1 MEVIEVNPQG
11 VTAADIIVAL
21 PSLNEAASIGYPVSQ
36 ADLGLTRHFPGHRAV
51 IINLDNHSPDDTKGT
66 FLSTPTKTPKIY
78 LSTPPG
84 VKGKGN
90 NLRNLFHRA
99 VELGAKAVITI
110 DADLT
115 SIGPLWIKNL
125 IEPLLNGCDFVCP
138 LYVRHKFDGNVTNA
152 IVYPVTRAL
161 FGRRIRQP
169 VGGDF
174 GFSGDM
180 AAAFRDGPG
189 WNEVVADYGIDLWM
203 STVAMNSGRPI
214 CQAALG
220 RPKIHRA
227 AKSQTGHGPIFDQV
241 VGTLFHLM
249 DVFGERWTKI
259 RWSRPTA
266 VTGLEAANGERP
278 PPVSLDKAELY
289 RSFTA
294 GFEQHGPL
302 WSRALPESLVAKL
315 AEVEA
320 MPLDRFDFPTVLWIH
335 VLFEFALAWRNQAIA
350 PEELVD
356 SLWPP
361 YCGKVLSYVLKTEW
375 MSTHQAE
382 EFIEEEC
389 RLFEESKP
397 YLIERWT

>member
-11 VTAADIIVAL
+11 VTSADVVVAL

-36 ADLGLTRHFPGHRAV
+36 ADLGLTRHFPDRRAV
-51 IINLDNHSPDDTKGT
+51 IINVDNHSPDDTRT
-66 FLSTPTKTPKIY
+66 AFLSTPTKTPKIY

-84 VKGKGN
+84 VRGKGN
-90 NLRNLFHRA
+90 NLRNLFGRA
-99 VELGAKAVITI
+99 VELGAQAVVTV

-115 SIGPLWIKNL
+115 SIAPRWIKNL
-125 IEPLLNGCDFVCP
+125 AEPLLAGCDFVCP

-152 IVYPVTRAL
+152 IIYPMTRAL

-174 GFSGDM
+174 GFSGSM
-180 AAAFRDGPG
+180 AAVFREGPG

-203 STVAMNSGRPI
+203 STVAMNSGRPV
-214 CQAALG
+214 CQAVLG

-227 AKSQTGHGPIFDQV
+227 AKSQTGHSPIFDQV

-249 DVFGERWTKI
+249 EVYGGRWTKI

-266 VTGLEAANGERP
+266 VTGLEMASGDRP
-278 PPVSLDKAELY
+278 PPVSADKAELH
-289 RSFTA
+289 RSFMA
-294 GFEQHGPL
+294 GCEQYGP
-302 WSRALPESLVAKL
+302 WWARALPDSLVAKL

-320 MPLDRFDFPTVLWIH
+320 MPLERFDFPTGLWVH
-335 VLFEFALAWRNQAIA
+335 VLFEFALAWRGQETA
-350 PEELVD
+350 PEELID
-356 SLWPP
+356 SLWPL

>member
-1 MEVIEVNPQG
+1 MKVIEDNPQG
-11 VTAADIIVAL
+11 VTSADIVVAL
-21 PSLNEAASIGYPVSQ
+21 PSLNEAESISYPVSQ
-36 ADLGLTRHFPGHRAV
+36 ADLGLTRHFPDHRAV
-51 IINLDNHSPDDTKGT
+51 IVNVDNHSPDDTKGA
-66 FLSTPTKTPKIY
+66 FLATPTKTPKLY

-84 VKGKGN
+84 VTGKGN

-99 VELGAKAVITI
+99 VELGAKAVVTI

-125 IEPLLNGCDFVCP
+125 VQPLLNGCDFVCP

-174 GFSGDM
+174 GFSDAM
-180 AAAFRDGPG
+180 AAVFRDGPG
-189 WNEVVADYGIDLWM
+189 WNEMVADYGIDLWM

-214 CQAALG
+214 CQAVLG

-227 AKSQTGHGPIFDQV
+227 AKSQTGHSPIFGQV

-249 DVFGERWTKI
+249 EVFGPRWTRI
-259 RWSRPTA
+259 QWSRPTA
-266 VTGLEAANGERP
+266 ITGLEAGNGDRP
-278 PPVSLDKAELY
+278 PPVSLDKEELHANFRAGCRQY
-289 RSFTA
+289 RA
-294 GFEQHGPL
+294 L
-302 WSRALPESLVAKL
+302 WGRALPDSLVAKL

-320 MPLDRFDFPTVLWIH
+320 MPLDRFDFPTVLWAH
-335 VLFEFALAWRNQAIA
+335 VLFEFALAWRDRETG
-350 PEELVD
+350 PRELVD
-356 SLWPP
+356 SLWPL

-375 MSTHQAE
+375 MSTPQAE

-389 RLFEESKP
+389 RHFEESKP